1 MGVKDLWQLLSP
13 IGRRISIET
22 LEGKTLA
29 IDASV
34 WIIQFIKAL
43 RDENGNMQKNAH
55 IIGTIRRI
63 LKLLYHKIKP
73 LFVFDG
79 ATPPLKIKTVQA
91 RRDRQ
96 QGYERDQKLVAQRI
110 LISQIKQNVIKAKLD
125 KDKSI
130 KDVINDGKYSS
141 TFNMLPSI
149 SESTSQAT
157 TTSQQPV
164 SAELNNN
171 NSSDGKGNGIE
182 ADDDDAAL
190 YENNSEHSDDED
202 EDEELKLSC
211 K

>member
-130 KDVINDGKYSS
+130 KDVISDGKYSS
-141 TFNMLPSI
+141 TFNMLPS
-149 SESTSQAT
+149 AGDALPA
-157 TTSQQPV
+157 TTSQQP
-164 SAELNNN
+164 STTELNNN
-171 NSSDGKGNGIE
+171 NDSSSSNGNGIE
-182 ADDDDAAL
+182 ADDDDDAS
-190 YENNSEHSDDED
+190 YKIGSEHSDDE
-202 EDEELKLSC
+202 EDDELKLSC